1 MRYRE
6 FAPLN
11 EGPMTSPE
19 ALSDFEN
26 YDDVSAHVEDDAD
39 HESDNALMEVLRK
52 VQFSGAEE
60 PKITVKALIQLVN
73 NKPGGENFD
82 KYALEKAK
90 GSDKFKELIK
100 KIEPNQ
106 EGIEYVFI
114 IPPDP
119 IEEPDG
125 TNTGMAP
132 DAKKAASTV
141 SAMAKRAAT
150 T

>member
-1 MRYRE
+1 MRYKE
-6 FAPLN
+6 FAPLS
-11 EGPMTSPE
+11 EGPLTSPE
-19 ALSDFEN
+19 ELSDFEN

-39 HESDNALMEVLRK
+39 HESDSALMDVLRK
-52 VQFSGAEE
+52 VQFSGAEQ
-60 PKITVKALIQLVN
+60 PKITVRALIQLVN
-73 NKPGGENFD
+73 NEPGGEAFD
-82 KYALEKAK
+82 KFALEKAK
-90 GSDKFKELIK
+90 SSDKFKDMIK
-100 KIEPNQ
+100 NIEANK

-114 IPPDP
+114 IPPEP